1 MIALAKNRKR
11 IFVYAFGVILFIV
24 LVAIII
30 GIGFDDILTFY
41 KDIAEYRFIAYIISG
56 IFVVFVDKNSP
67 QVTITWLVL
76 LLVEPIVGV
85 IAYILFGRNLYK
97 RRLAKN
103 MSELNA
109 TLYKKNYSEEGYD
122 ELDVKQLEL
131 ARLVNGSNYSELTT
145 NNEVDILTNGSEK
158 FNELFETLLLAEDH
172 IHVEYFIIKSD
183 YIGNK
188 LKDILIMKS
197 KEGLDV
203 RVLYDAVGC
212 WKLSSAY
219 VLELKKAGVQV
230 EKFSPVVFPVL
241 SRELNYRNHR
251 KIVVVDGKHG
261 FVGGI
266 NVGNEYL
273 GLNHKLGFWRDTHI
287 KIKGDSVKRLQKI
300 FLKDWAFVTGKLIDE
315 SRYYPDIV
323 SEGSSKVQIAE
334 SGPDTS
340 WESIKHAYFKMI
352 NLASDRLWITSPYF
366 VPDEGIK
373 QALLSAAFSGI
384 DVKIII
390 PSNPDHYLVYW
401 ATRDNLGDF
410 LEAGVNVYMY
420 TKGFIHSKLM
430 ICDDNIASVG
440 TANMDI
446 RSFDMNYEVNAIIY
460 DKEVV
465 SSLEESY
472 LNDLKFCKK
481 VTLEE
486 YNDRSF
492 FSKILDSIGRVFS
505 PLQ

>member
-1 MIALAKNRKR
+1 MIELTKNRKR
-11 IFVYAFGVILFIV
+11 VFVYTFGVIVFVV
-24 LVAIII
+24 LIALII
-30 GIGFDDILTFY
+30 GIGSDDLISFY
-41 KDIAEYRFIAYIISG
+41 RDIAEYRFIAYILSG

-76 LLVEPIVGV
+76 LLVEPILGV
-85 IAYILFGRNLYK
+85 IAYTLFGRNLYK
-97 RRLAKN
+97 RKLAKN
-103 MSELNA
+103 MNELNSR
-109 TLYKKNYSEEGYD
+109 LYKKGSSKEGYD
-122 ELDVKQLEL
+122 ELDFKQLEL

-158 FNELFETLLLAEDH
+158 YNELFETLLLAKDH

-197 KEGLDV
+197 KEGVDV
-203 RVLYDAVGC
+203 KVLYDAVGC
-212 WKLSSAY
+212 WRLSSSY
-219 VLELKKAGVQV
+219 VLELKNAGVNV
-230 EKFSPVVFPVL
+230 KKFSPVVFPVL

-251 KIVVVDGKHG
+251 KIVVVDGKYG

-273 GLNHKLGFWRDTHI
+273 GLNHKLGFWRDTHL
-287 KIKGDSVKRLQKI
+287 KLKGDSVKRLQKI

-315 SRYYPDIV
+315 ERYYPEIL
-323 SEGSSKVQIAE
+323 SSGSSKVQIAD

-340 WESIKHAYFKMI
+340 WESIKHVYFKMI
-352 NLASDRLWITSPYF
+352 NLASDRLWLTSPYF

-373 QALLSAAFSGI
+373 QALISAAFSGI

-410 LEAGVNVYMY
+410 LKAGVKIYTY

-465 SSLEESY
+465 NLLETSY
-472 LNDLKFCKK
+472 LNDLKYCKR

-486 YNDRSF
+486 YNNRSF
-492 FSKILDSIGRVFS
+492 FSKMLDSIGRVFS